1 MRNLRLTDWPASIQ
15 IRDGPGHGCGPV
27 REHQAAKPQ
36 ASAMGEAVSIKEP
49 YLIWKDADADG
60 PARPRAISDAALKR
74 IIRFSAGAVAL
85 LILMPPIPVLIPW
98 LWIAAMLSGYGAAL
112 LIGVLM
118 LLPLRRVVFAR
129 WGRISVPAHERL
141 AWWCLGLTALHA
153 LILIV
158 CDPVV
163 IEYLKWHQP
172 RHMIAG
178 NAGFILLALIVV
190 TSLERVRVLL
200 FGLRLRFR
208 PVHVA
213 ASLLLLV
220 LAATHMLGSAIYLE
234 GRVKMA
240 VFALMCA
247 ALAALALR
255 RPRDPAEAGNSP
267 AD

>member
-1 MRNLRLTDWPASIQ
+1 
-15 IRDGPGHGCGPV
+15 
-27 REHQAAKPQ
+27 
-36 ASAMGEAVSIKEP
+36 
-49 YLIWKDADADG
+49 
-60 PARPRAISDAALKR
+60 

-172 RHMIAG
+172 RHRIAG

-190 TSLERVRVLL
+190 TSLERVRVRL
-200 FGLRLRFR
+200 F
-208 PVHVA
+208 
-213 ASLLLLV
+213 
-220 LAATHMLGSAIYLE
+220 
-234 GRVKMA
+234 
-240 VFALMCA
+240 
-247 ALAALALR
+247 
-255 RPRDPAEAGNSP
+255 
-267 AD
+267 